1 MSLISGIDVTSEALT
16 LQRLRMDVIAG
27 NIANAHTTRDANG
40 QPYQRK
46 EVAFESY
53 VRPGENTSAS
63 NGALQGVRLR
73 AVEADTSPGPAV
85 HNPGHPDADENGM
98 VRMSNVNTAGE
109 MVDLINTTRAYEANL
124 AVFKNS
130 RQMAL
135 KALSIGR

>member
-27 NIANAHTTRDANG
+27 NIANAHTTRDASG

-46 EVAFESY
+46 EVSFESY
-53 VRPGENTSAS
+53 VRPGERAGSTNNTP
-63 NGALQGVRLR
+63 QGVRLR
-73 AVEADTSPGPAV
+73 AVEPDATPGPVV

-98 VRMSNVNTAGE
+98 VRMPNVNTAKE